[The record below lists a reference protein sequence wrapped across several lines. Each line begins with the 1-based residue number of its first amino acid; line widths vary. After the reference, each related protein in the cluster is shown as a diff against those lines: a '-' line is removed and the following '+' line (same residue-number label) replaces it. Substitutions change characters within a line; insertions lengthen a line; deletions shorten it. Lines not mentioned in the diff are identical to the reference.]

1 MDRTQF
7 TFYESFYKALSRIRK
22 DADRAK
28 AYDAITRFALYGEE
42 PDMEK
47 MPDNVAIA
55 LEVIRPN
62 LKASRRKAEGGTKSK
77 PGKGNGKTAERT
89 SKDAGKISKRTP
101 KQEKEQD
108 KEQEK
113 EKEQDKEQMFPPIV
127 PQGTFDRF
135 WEAYPKKVGKEAAR
149 NAFRR
154 VRGVSIE
161 TILQAIARQKD
172 SRQWREEN
180 GRFIP
185 NPATWLNQGR
195 WEDEATVAESG
206 AADQSGLRHMSIDTS
221 DTDRLFAQL
230 GKEDDNG

>member
-1 MDRTQF
+1 
-7 TFYESFYKALSRIRK
+7 
-22 DADRAK
+22 
-28 AYDAITRFALYGEE
+28 
-42 PDMEK
+42 
-47 MPDNVAIA
+47 
-55 LEVIRPN
+55 
-62 LKASRRKAEGGTKSK
+62 
-77 PGKGNGKTAERT
+77 
-89 SKDAGKISKRTP
+89 
-101 KQEKEQD
+101 
-108 KEQEK
+108 
-113 EKEQDKEQMFPPIV
+113 MFPPIV

-206 AADQSGLRHMSIDTS
+206 GEDAPPTDNYETS
-221 DTDRLFAQL
+221 DTDRLFRQL
-230 GKEDDNG
+230 GREETRQ